1 MQCSLLAQKYNLF
14 LKYMANGRKQGNVR
28 RGARSYRPSA
38 KGSSKGLTKTEKKQV
53 STIAK
58 KAVTSMAES
67 KYFNVREVSPEVVN
81 AAWKISTDYSD
92 VGVWGYTTGYNR
104 QTNQSDQQK
113 IMRYGVS
120 TVDGTEI
127 SMTNLRMNRVFLNDD
142 TNEALRAFAI
152 EGQTLR
158 PAFNECQWFL
168 NHVAQSTD
176 LDAMKGLQYRLR
188 CVRVTPRAIKGSFQ
202 DIDPE
207 QDLFL
212 NQYNQAFGIAS
223 TDAVGTSALE
233 HQHYIHL
240 AKVNSRKYKVHQDK
254 FYTVAPAAMY
264 AEVSAGASGAYL
276 VTDNAP
282 GCMTMTTTHNI
293 GKELFYPIPNRED
306 ANEMYPTSG
315 FVPEFILWH
324 VIALGDNET
333 ASAARATPLGMT
345 IAPRP
350 VSTFKD
356 F

>member
-1 MQCSLLAQKYNLF
+1 M
-14 LKYMANGRKQGNVR
+14 NGRKQGNVR
-28 RGARSYRPSA
+28 SRPRRRRSSA
-38 KGSSKGLTKTEKKQV
+38 KDSSKGLTQTEKKQV

-81 AAWKISTDYSD
+81 SAWKISTDYSD

-104 QTNQSDQQK
+104 QTNQGDEQEVMK
-113 IMRYGVS
+113 YGVS
-120 TVDGTEI
+120 TVDGTQI
-127 SMTNLRMNRVFLNDD
+127 SMTNLRMNRIFKSDE

-176 LDAMKGLQYRLR
+176 VDESKGLQYRLR
-188 CVRVTPRAIKGSFQ
+188 CVRVTPRVIKGSFQ

-212 NQYNQAFGIAS
+212 NQYNQAFGIATTNS
-223 TDAVGTSALE
+223 AGTVANFTRE
-233 HQHYIHL
+233 QFHL

-254 FYTVAPAAMY
+254 FYTVAPANVYHDQPLNDGAGSL
-264 AEVSAGASGAYL
+264 VSAMQSP
-276 VTDNAP
+276 TS
-282 GCMTMTTTHNI
+282 GCMTMTTSHNI

-324 VIALGDNET
+324 VIALGDNGT
-333 ASAARATPLGMT
+333 ASASRATPLGMT

>member
-1 MQCSLLAQKYNLF
+1 
-14 LKYMANGRKQGNVR
+14 MANGRKQGNVHR
-28 RGARSYRPSA
+28 RARSNRPSA

-81 AAWKISTDYSD
+81 SAWKISTDYSD

-104 QTNQSDQQK
+104 QTNQGDEQEVIK
-113 IMRYGVS
+113 YGVS
-120 TVDGTEI
+120 TVDGSEI
-127 SMTNLRMNRVFLNDD
+127 SMINLRMNRIFKSDD

-176 LDAMKGLQYRLR
+176 LDESKGLQYRLR
-188 CVRVTPRAIKGSFQ
+188 CVRVTPRVIKGSFQ

-212 NQYNQAFGIAS
+212 NQYNQSFGIATTIS
-223 TDAVGTSALE
+223 SGTEASFTRE
-233 HQHYIHL
+233 QFHL

-254 FYTVAPAAMY
+254 FYTVAPAAIY
-264 AEVSAGASGAYL
+264 AEVAADPNATAFQ
-276 VTDNAP
+276 VTGNTP
-282 GCMTMTTTHNI
+282 GCMTMTTSHNI

-306 ANEMYPTSG
+306 SNEMYPTSG
-315 FVPEFILWH
+315 FIPEFILWH
-324 VIALGDNET
+324 VIALGDNGT
-333 ASAARATPLGMT
+333 TSSSRATPLGMT

>member
-1 MQCSLLAQKYNLF
+1 
-14 LKYMANGRKQGNVR
+14 MANGRKQGNVPR
-28 RGARSYRPSA
+28 RARRSRPSA

-67 KYFNVREVSPEVVN
+67 KYFNVREVVPEVVN
-81 AAWKISTDYSD
+81 SAWKISTDYSD

-104 QTNQSDQQK
+104 QTNPGDEQEVMK
-113 IMRYGVS
+113 YGVS
-120 TVDGTEI
+120 TVDGSEI
-127 SMTNLRMNRVFLNDD
+127 SMTNLRMNRIFKSDES
-142 TNEALRAFAI
+142 NEVLRAFAI

-176 LDAMKGLQYRLR
+176 QDAAKGLQYRLR
-188 CVRVTPRAIKGSFQ
+188 CVRVTPRVIKGSFQ

-207 QDLFL
+207 RDLFL

-223 TDAVGTSALE
+223 TNAAGTTANFTRE
-233 HQHYIHL
+233 QFHL

-254 FYTVAPAAMY
+254 FYTVAPANTYHEAGDGTGNSSL
-264 AEVSAGASGAYL
+264 AIGTISA
-276 VTDNAP
+276 
-282 GCMTMTTTHNI
+282 GCMTMTTKHNI

-306 ANEMYPTSG
+306 SNEMYPTSG
-315 FVPEFILWH
+315 FIPEFILWH
-324 VIALGDNET
+324 VIALGDNGT

>member
-1 MQCSLLAQKYNLF
+1 MV
-14 LKYMANGRKQGNVR
+14 NGRKQGNVR
-28 RGARSYRPSA
+28 RRARSNRPSA

-67 KYFNVREVSPEVVN
+67 KYFNTREVVPEVVN
-81 AAWKISTDYSD
+81 SAWKISTDYSD

-104 QTNQSDQQK
+104 QTNQGDEQE

-120 TVDGTEI
+120 TVDGTTI
-127 SMTNLRMNRVFLNDD
+127 SMTNLRMNRIFLADD

-152 EGQTLR
+152 EGQTIR

-176 LDAMKGLQYRLR
+176 VDAMKGLQYRLR
-188 CVRVTPRAIKGSFQ
+188 CVRVTPRSLKGSFQ

-223 TDAVGTSALE
+223 TNDAGTESLFTRE
-233 HQHYIHL
+233 QFHL
-240 AKVNSRKYKVHQDK
+240 AKVNSRKYRVHQDK
-254 FYTVAPAAMY
+254 FYTVAPANTYSDQPLNDGAGNL
-264 AEVSAGASGAYL
+264 VSAIGTMSS
-276 VTDNAP
+276 

-306 ANEMYPTSG
+306 SNEMYPTSG

-324 VIALGDNET
+324 VIALGDNGT